1 MNKIKTI
8 FPYRSNGLWKLNEYD
23 DEEYDLKDM
32 GFSEDDIESASF
44 SSAIDKILGHIGIKA
59 DKIKITFSIN
69 KFPKYDVK
77 MNYVCLNIFGDGA
90 FYHIYDS
97 NFDLELFLSPSILA
111 WFGID
116 EYDDVEEI
124 YMKFEEYK

>member
-1 MNKIKTI
+1 MNQIKTI
-8 FPYRSNGLWKLNEYD
+8 FPYRSNGLWKLNEGD
-23 DEEYDLKDM
+23 DEWFDWTAQESSEY
-32 GFSEDDIESASF
+32 EIEPHSF
-44 SSAIDKILGHIGIKA
+44 SFAIDKILGHIGIKT